1 MTALVMNYTVN
12 PLVKLWNG
20 IQRTLLIAG
29 HARAAAELSRQGYH
43 EAAKS
48 VMIEYAKL
56 RNEK

>member
-1 MTALVMNYTVN
+1 MNYTVN
-12 PLVKLWNG
+12 PLVRFWKG

-43 EAAKS
+43 EAAKQ
-48 VMIEYAKL
+48 VMIEYKKL

>member
-1 MTALVMNYTVN
+1 MTTLVMNYTVN
-12 PLVKLWNG
+12 PLIKLWNG
-20 IQRTLLIAG
+20 IQHTLLVAG

-48 VMIEYAKL
+48 IMLEYHKL

>member
-29 HARAAAELSRQGYH
+29 HAKAAAELARMGYH
-43 EAAKS
+43 KESKA
-48 VMIEYAKL
+48 VMMELTKL
-56 RNEK
+56 KASK

>member
-1 MTALVMNYTVN
+1 MTTLVMNYTVN

-48 VMIEYAKL
+48 VMLDYYKL